1 MKKIVLNFENIS
13 GNEFSRGEDAIATVL
28 AKLSFEKLKTLVTTV
43 NEMIEIGDIWFIHD
57 QLTEDSK
64 GSILTFILDSAEA
77 TDNFIEKALV
87 FFTEAGLGN
96 HEIVSLTFEEF
107 ATFASENEETK
118 FDPYATF
125 ELG

>member
-1 MKKIVLNFENIS
+1 MKKIVLNFESIS
-13 GNEFSRGEDAIATVL
+13 GNEFNRGEDAVASIL
-28 AKLSFEKLKTLVTTV
+28 KKLPYEKLKTLVTNV

-57 QLTEDSK
+57 QLTKDSK
-64 GSILTFILDSAEA
+64 GSILSFILDSAEA
-77 TDNFIEKALV
+77 TNNFIERALV
-87 FFTEAGLGN
+87 FFTEAGLNN
-96 HEIVSLTFEEF
+96 HEIIDLTFEEF